1 MLPASSYRRPAFEPI
16 NLADADFGIEPTA
29 TTSVKSDLL
38 QNGFVESIKPED
50 ITPLLDIDL
59 PSNENTVNSLIDV
72 VDEYQYKP
80 FNLNIPS
87 DSYEGQEILKDFRP
101 DLLESYDSA
110 KESDKNYSINDIQR
124 LPDVASCPVLI
135 TSPDSSKDDCTIS
148 SELQSLNTSEIC
160 DIDSTNADFSD
171 VELYKC
177 LQEYEERED
186 LLSVNYNCSSSTDIL
201 SPRSEFS
208 DELIAEKPLICDDSI
223 SETKDTISSETSNDL
238 LSNNNYDEPQEHINE
253 QLLLSEEEKVIL
265 EEILQNSPEVDVSF
279 EENKTVEQLEN
290 ELEKISDVKVECE
303 VTKDKSQKVD
313 EHNDIPILPIVPD
326 SSLELELE
334 IQHDEAIQNFNQQID
349 EELLEKNSNN
359 EDKEHLSESQVEYDY
374 PPEKEPTDSLCSIES
389 TETILLKDDNQIS
402 VNTIT
407 DSLDS
412 QSTSSLPSEVINDT
426 IENVEENHLQRPSTL
441 DLNGTANCD
450 NELPSTLSTGK
461 LMCFV
466 VRSEQ
471 ICLKFKYYIID
482 SDCALSLIERRL
494 GKLQPYWV
502 PDEAA
507 KSCMRCQLKFT
518 VVKRRHHCR
527 ACGEVNCITF

>member
-38 QNGFVESIKPED
+38 QNGFVETVDPEEIK
-50 ITPLLDIDL
+50 PLLDIDL
-59 PSNENTVNSLIDV
+59 PSNEKALNSIIDV

-80 FNLNIPS
+80 FNLNIPP
-87 DSYEGQEILKDFRP
+87 DPYDGREMLKDFCP

-110 KESDKNYSINDIQR
+110 KESDKNYSIDNIQR

-177 LQEYEERED
+177 LQEYEERDD
-186 LLSVNYNCSSSTDIL
+186 LLSVNYNCSSSTDVL
-201 SPRSEFS
+201 SPHSEFS

-238 LSNNNYDEPQEHINE
+238 FSNNNYDEPQEDLNE

-265 EEILQNSPEVDVSF
+265 EEILEDSSKVDVSF
-279 EENKTVEQLEN
+279 EESTSVEQLKN
-290 ELEKISDVKVECE
+290 ELEIILDVEVECE
-303 VTKDKSQKVD
+303 ATKDKSQKDVD
-313 EHNDIPILPIVPD
+313 EHNNIPYLPIVPD
-326 SSLELELE
+326 SRLE
-334 IQHDEAIQNFNQQID
+334 IEFQHNETIQTFNQQID
-349 EELLEKNSNN
+349 KELLEKNSNN
-359 EDKEHLSESQVEYDY
+359 EVTIEDKALLSESQEVYVY

-389 TETILLKDDNQIS
+389 TETILLKDDNQ
-402 VNTIT
+402 VNTVT

-412 QSTSSLPSEVINDT
+412 QSTCSLPSEVIGDT

-441 DLNGTANCD
+441 DLNGSTSCEI
-450 NELPSTLSTGK
+450 ELPSTLSTGK
-461 LMCFV
+461 LNCFIV
-466 VRSEQ
+466 
-471 ICLKFKYYIID
+471 
-482 SDCALSLIERRL
+482 
-494 GKLQPYWV
+494 W
-502 PDEAA
+502 A
-507 KSCMRCQLKFT
+507 K
-518 VVKRRHHCR
+518 
-527 ACGEVNCITF
+527 